1 MNQYL
6 LATALFIATPAIAAS
21 TEPPPSAV
29 ITSPS
34 CDPVWPASSV
44 ANQES
49 GTTEMTVLVK
59 PDGRASDI
67 KVTQSSGYRELD
79 IASVRAAAK
88 CTYAPKTVDGV
99 RSEEWKQLK
108 FKWEPGKE
116 KARAEYYVCAKP
128 EWPKEALRNEYQGTV
143 QLGFLI
149 GTDGKVRDSR
159 IEKSSGHAILDV
171 TAQDALS
178 RCQFKP
184 PTKDGQPVESW
195 FSMQYRWQLN

>member
-1 MNQYL
+1 MLKYL
-6 LATALFIATPAIAAS
+6 LALPLAIAIPVMAAP
-21 TEPPPSAV
+21 TEARPSAV
-29 ITSPS
+29 ITSSS
-34 CDPVWPASSV
+34 CDAEWPASSV

-49 GTTEMTVLVK
+49 GTTEMQVLVK

-67 KVTQSSGYRELD
+67 KISISSGYRELD
-79 IASVRAAAK
+79 MASVTAAAK
-88 CTYAPKTVDGV
+88 CTYALRPADGA
-99 RSEEWKQLK
+99 RQDEWQQLK
-108 FKWEPGKE
+108 FKWEPGKA
-116 KARAEYYVCAKP
+116 KAKAEYYVCAKP

-159 IEKSSGHAILDV
+159 IEKTSGHAILDV

-184 PTKDGQPVESW
+184 SSENGQPVEHW
-195 FSMQYRWQLN
+195 FSMQYRWLLN

>member
-6 LATALFIATPAIAAS
+6 LAASLAIAMPAMAAS
-21 TEPPPSAV
+21 TESQPSAV

-34 CDPVWPASSV
+34 CDPEWPASSV

-49 GTTEMTVLVK
+49 GTTEMEILVK
-59 PDGRASDI
+59 PDGHAANI
-67 KVTQSSGYRELD
+67 KVAASSGYRELD
-79 IASVRAAAK
+79 RASVTAAAK
-88 CTYAPKTVDGV
+88 CAYMPKTVDGIKQ
-99 RSEEWKQLK
+99 EEWQRLK
-108 FKWEPGKE
+108 FKWEPGKA
-116 KARAEYYVCAKP
+116 KGRAEYYVCAKP

-159 IEKSSGHAILDV
+159 IEKSSGHTILDV
-171 TAQDALS
+171 TAMDALS

-184 PTKDGQPVESW
+184 SSENGQPVEHW
-195 FSMQYRWQLN
+195 FSMQYRWMLN